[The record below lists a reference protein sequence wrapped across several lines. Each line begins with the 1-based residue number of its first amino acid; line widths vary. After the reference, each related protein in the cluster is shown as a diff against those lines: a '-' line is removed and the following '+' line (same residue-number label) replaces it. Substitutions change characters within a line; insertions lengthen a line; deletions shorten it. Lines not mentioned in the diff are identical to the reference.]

1 MQTKDVDEHS
11 CPAAAC
17 FELLGQKWTAYLVWA
32 LQGGARR
39 FSELIVATPGLSDR
53 MLSVR
58 LKSLERAGIV
68 TRRQYE
74 QIPPRVE
81 YALTDRGH
89 DLAPAIREMERW
101 SARWPARDSSVVAGG
116 GSQGATGRRG
126 TPGVADKAAV
136 AQIQRRPGAR
146 IVS

>member
-1 MQTKDVDEHS
+1 MTVGVREHLERS

-32 LQGGARR
+32 LQDGPRR
-39 FSELIVATPGLSDR
+39 FSELVLAAPGLSDR

-81 YALTDRGH
+81 YELTACGR
-89 DLAPAIREMERW
+89 DLGPVIAEMEHW
-101 SARWPARDSSVVAGG
+101 GLRWPIGESSEMA
-116 GSQGATGRRG
+116 ATEL
-126 TPGVADKAAV
+126 
-136 AQIQRRPGAR
+136 
-146 IVS
+146 

>member
-1 MQTKDVDEHS
+1 MTTERDVAVETKDVHEHS
-11 CPAAAC
+11 CPASAC

-39 FSELIVATPGLSDR
+39 FSELILATPGLSDR

-81 YALTDRGH
+81 YALTDRGR
-89 DLAPAIREMERW
+89 DLAPVIVEMERW
-101 SARWPARDSSVVAGG
+101 SLRWPARGSSEVAGG
-116 GSQGATGRRG
+116 GS
-126 TPGVADKAAV
+126 
-136 AQIQRRPGAR
+136 
-146 IVS
+146 

>member
-1 MQTKDVDEHS
+1 MITKRDVAVETKDVHVHS
-11 CPAAAC
+11 CPATEC

-39 FSELIVATPGLSDR
+39 FSELLLATPGLSDR

-58 LKSLERAGIV
+58 LKSLEQAGIV

-81 YALTDRGH
+81 YSLTERGRA
-89 DLAPAIREMERW
+89 LAPVIVEMERW
-101 SARWPARDSSVVAGG
+101 SLRWPAGESAEVADG
-116 GSQGATGRRG
+116 GSQGRLREARRS
-126 TPGVADKAAV
+126 K
-136 AQIQRRPGAR
+136 RR
-146 IVS
+146 